1 MLLTIIVFLL
11 ILGLLI
17 FVHEFGHFIFAKKVG
32 IKVEE
37 FGFGFPPRLFGI
49 KRGETIYSINWIP
62 LGGFVKIYGE
72 DGKGKEDKKSFASR
86 RIGQRA
92 IILTAGVVMNFVL
105 AALLL
110 SIGFKLGL
118 PQVLEGNE
126 KNIKEAKIQLIQI
139 AKNSPADRAG
149 LKVGDEIIAFNGKQI
164 ENIEEF
170 QRLTKKMAGKE
181 IVLQI
186 KHLNEKREVKIT
198 PRRYPPENEGALGV
212 ALAKTAIV
220 SYPWYAALWRGITM
234 TFSVT
239 ILIVVTFYEII
250 KNLILDQPI
259 AAELAGPVGIAVL
272 THQATKMGFVY
283 VLQFTALL
291 SINLAIINILP
302 FPALDG
308 GRLLFL
314 AIEKI
319 RKKPTDQK
327 LENLIHAIGFALLI
341 LLMVIVTFRDVTK
354 FKDVFIN
361 LWYKIIG

>member
-1 MLLTIIVFLL
+1 MILTIIVFLI

-17 FVHEFGHFIFAKKVG
+17 FVHEFGHFISAKKAG

-86 RIGQRA
+86 HIWQRA
-92 IILTAGVVMNFVL
+92 IILTAGVAMNFVL

-118 PQVLEGNE
+118 PQVLEGDE
-126 KNIKEAKIQLIQI
+126 KNIKEVKIQLTQI
-139 AKNSPADRAG
+139 VKNSPADRAG
-149 LKVGDEIIAFNGKQI
+149 LKVGDEIIALNGKQI

-170 QRLTKKMAGKE
+170 QKLTKKKAGKE
-181 IVLQI
+181 IILQI
-186 KHLNEKREVKIT
+186 KRLDERNEIKIT
-198 PRRYPPENEGALGV
+198 PRRHPPENEGALGV
-212 ALAKTAIV
+212 ALAKTAII
-220 SYPWYAALWRGITM
+220 SYPWYEALWRGITM
-234 TFSVT
+234 TFSIT
-239 ILIVVTFYEII
+239 ILIIVTFYEII
-250 KNLILDQPI
+250 KNLILGQPL

-319 RKKPTDQK
+319 RKKPVDQK
-327 LENLIHAIGFALLI
+327 IENLIHTIGFALLI
-341 LLMVIVTFRDVTK
+341 LLMVFVTFRDVTK
-354 FKDVFIN
+354 FKDLFIN
-361 LWYKIIG
+361 LWNKIAG